1 MKPKTVIVIG
11 FLIAVGVI
19 VYAAVGRRT
28 GGGAV
33 PPATGAANPRGGS
46 AADPGAQPG
55 ADVEIT
61 LEYST
66 EKKDWLEA
74 AVGEF
79 QRANPRIRVQLIGKG
94 SLEAAGAIL
103 DGTDRPVLWSPADSL
118 VANLLAA
125 DWKTKNQTALFPA
138 TGDTAP
144 QPLVLTPLVF
154 VVWEERARVLVD
166 PWGGGGGG

>member
-1 MKPKTVIVIG
+1 MKPKLVIVIG

-19 VYAAVGRRT
+19 LYAAVGRRA
-28 GGGAV
+28 GGGARA
-33 PPATGAANPRGGS
+33 PAGAADPRGGP
-46 AADPGAQPG
+46 AADPATPA

-66 EKKDWLEA
+66 EKKDWIEA

-79 QRANPRIRVQLIGKG
+79 QRANPRIRVKLTGKG
-94 SLEAAGAIL
+94 SLESAGAIL

-125 DWKTKNQTALFPA
+125 DWKTKNQRTLFPT
-138 TGDTAP
+138 TGDSAP
-144 QPLVLTPLVF
+144 QPLVLTPLCS
-154 VVWEERARVLVD
+154 WSGRSARRC
-166 PWGGGGGG
+166 W